1 MLIYYLIALLLI
13 SLVFSIIKK
22 AIKLVVVL
30 AIIVIL
36 FILYQAVESKELID
50 GVISKNTTYC
60 VSSFCDEM

>member
-1 MLIYYLIALLLI
+1 MIFYILGALLLI

-36 FILYQAVESKELID
+36 FILYQAVESKGLLD
-50 GVISKNTTYC
+50 GAISGNTTYC
-60 VSSFCDEM
+60 VSAFCDEM